1 LNAIAAIVAAFVATG
16 PAPVSVL
23 GDQPLLALPLLVLT
37 ACATWLA
44 ALTMDALPAL
54 RASVHEG
61 SS

>member
-1 LNAIAAIVAAFVATG
+1 VNASAALTAAVVATG
-16 PAPVSVL
+16 PSPLSVL
-23 GDQPLLALPLLVLT
+23 GDQPLLGIPFLLLT

-54 RASVHEG
+54 GAAVHEG